1 MMSEDEQGSNSSGDD
16 ILKLRQAARRNFQD
30 AYYGWRE
37 NPTIE
42 TETAMLR
49 AAVQVLHSAAI
60 SADPAERLAL
70 DLVGSVL
77 SDRLDGWGWPSL
89 THVGTRRGTNSYQAS
104 AKRLGAGYIQTVDAG
119 HYQDPD
125 PWKTVMDIFNR
136 SRKQVRRWL
145 NDYPDLTLHRQLSQ
159 DEAINEMKVFSVY
172 LNRGPSKTTPIM
184 SAWTAPIMSACK
196 SEEGA

>member
-1 MMSEDEQGSNSSGDD
+1 MNKDGQGPSSSGDD
-16 ILKLRQAARRNFQD
+16 ILKLRQAARRSFQD
-30 AYYGWRE
+30 AYYEWRE

-49 AAVQVLHSAAI
+49 AAVQALHSAAI

-119 HYQDPD
+119 HYRDPN
-125 PWKTVMDIFNR
+125 PWRTVMDIFNR

-159 DEAINEMKVFSVY
+159 DEAINEMKAFSVY
-172 LNRGPSKTTPIM
+172 LNRGPSKTTPI
-184 SAWTAPIMSACK
+184 
-196 SEEGA
+196 